1 MDGRGQ
7 EPAAARPR
15 RWSASTRSS
24 LVDAAEELFVRHG
37 YAATSL
43 DAIVAGADV
52 TKGALYH
59 HFSGK
64 QAIFEAALERVEQ
77 RATHA
82 VRRAAEGPTDPW
94 LGARAGLRAFL
105 DVVREP
111 GYRQLVVADGPS
123 VLGRERFREREE
135 ASTYAV
141 VDEIVRSVLASDDW
155 HLDEAMLD
163 TFARIF
169 FGALSAAGA
178 AAASDDDA
186 AAGADRAE
194 RAIGAVLTGLREL
207 LEAGRGPQ
215 EPGAASVATSR
226 T

>member
-1 MDGRGQ
+1 MDVRGQ
-7 EPAAARPR
+7 GS
-15 RWSASTRSS
+15 SATRTS
-24 LVDAAEELFVRHG
+24 LVDAAEALFVEHG

-64 QAIFEAALERVEQ
+64 QAIFEAALDRVEE
-77 RATHA
+77 RAAVA
-82 VRRAAEGPTDPW
+82 VRQAAAAPGDPW
-94 LGARAGLRAFL
+94 TGAGAGLRAFL

-111 GYRQLVVADGPS
+111 GYRQLVVADGLA
-123 VLGRERFREREE
+123 VLGHERFREREE

-141 VDEIVRSVLASDDW
+141 VDEIVRSVLDSDAWD
-155 HLDEAMLD
+155 LDDAMLA

-169 FGALSAAGA
+169 FGALSAAGGA
-178 AAASDDDA
+178 VAASDDA
-186 AAGADRAE
+186 ASAADRAE

-207 LEAGRGPQ
+207 LEAGRGPR
-215 EPGAASVATSR
+215 EPGAASATS
-226 T
+226 